1 MGTPKS
7 PITRRTCGQAPR
19 SETPR
24 RRPGRTA
31 SCPLP
36 SPTRGLYASLGPA
49 SPHTRPGKNRL
60 FLNLRRKKAM
70 KKVPA
75 MRTSDSRAVLGWP
88 RGLPC
93 PGGLAELSFLGPSV
107 APAPGHVA
115 FSPLPASELLET
127 EQPWRGCSW
136 KIWGE
141 NKGLH
146 TLNWP
151 EVWD

>member
-1 MGTPKS
+1 
-7 PITRRTCGQAPR
+7 
-19 SETPR
+19 
-24 RRPGRTA
+24 
-31 SCPLP
+31 
-36 SPTRGLYASLGPA
+36 
-49 SPHTRPGKNRL
+49 
-60 FLNLRRKKAM
+60 M

-115 FSPLPASELLET
+115 FSPLPASELLEM

-146 TLNWP
+146 MLNWP